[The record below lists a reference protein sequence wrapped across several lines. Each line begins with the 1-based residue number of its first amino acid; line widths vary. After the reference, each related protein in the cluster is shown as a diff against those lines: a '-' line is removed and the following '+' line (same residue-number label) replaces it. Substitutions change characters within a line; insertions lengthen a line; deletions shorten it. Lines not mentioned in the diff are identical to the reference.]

1 MDHLWS
7 PWRYQYVTGDTSP
20 RPDRPD
26 CIFCAKSKPET
37 ADQHVQRDYILFH
50 GDLCFGLLNIY
61 PYTNGHMMI
70 APYEHVPSLSQATE
84 AACLEIMRYARRAE
98 ANLAAIYK
106 CDGLNLGFNI
116 GSAAGA
122 GVAGHIH
129 LHVLP
134 RWQGDA
140 NFMSVIGETR
150 VHPEG
155 LDVTY
160 TKLRAANWHLD

>member
-7 PWRYQYVTGDTSP
+7 PWRYQYVTGDAP
-20 RPDRPD
+20 AQAQKPA
-26 CIFCAKSKPET
+26 CIFCAKSNSDNAES
-37 ADQHVQRDYILFH
+37 DYVLFR
-50 GDLCFGLLNIY
+50 GELCYGLLNLY
-61 PYTNGHMMI
+61 PYTNGHLMI
-70 APYEHVPSLSQATE
+70 APYEHVSSLSAATE

-129 LHVLP
+129 FHVLP

-140 NFMSVIGETR
+140 NFMSVVGETR

-160 TKLRAANWHLD
+160 AKLRAANWRLD